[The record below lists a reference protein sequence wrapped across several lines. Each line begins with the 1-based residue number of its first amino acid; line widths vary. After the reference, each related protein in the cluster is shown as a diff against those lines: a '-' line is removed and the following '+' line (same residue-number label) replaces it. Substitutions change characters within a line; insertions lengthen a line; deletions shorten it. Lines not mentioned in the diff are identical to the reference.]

1 MFALYNVGRALKL
14 TGNMKKYNFNNTTYT
29 EKELVKI
36 AREKGKE
43 SKTYKYSNSL
53 LDKQGKLKD
62 YEFIFNLSFNIDN
75 VEVHCFFFI
84 YDRTDKET
92 FINEITFTIN

>member
-1 MFALYNVGRALKL
+1 
-14 TGNMKKYNFNNTTYT
+14 MKKYNFNNTIYT

-36 AREKGKE
+36 AKEKGKE

-53 LDKQGKLKD
+53 LNKQEKLKD
-62 YEFIFNLSFNIDN
+62 YEFIFNLSFSIDN
-75 VEVHCFFFI
+75 VEVHCFFKKNE
-84 YDRTDKET
+84 RTDKET